1 MTISSLG
8 NLPFYLSSNTVA
20 TSFTIPDNQ
29 NAMSIGPITVAS
41 GITVT
46 VGSGETWT
54 IV

>member
-1 MTISSLG
+1 MTISALG
-8 NLPFYLSSNTVA
+8 SQPFYLSSNTV
-20 TSFTIPDNQ
+20 SSSYTIPNNQ